1 MRSDK
6 LAARVAGTLFIAATA
21 ASLLSTGLLN
31 PILNSSDYLVRIFGD
46 QDRVIAGALFE
57 IVAGCASAGI
67 AISLYPVLK
76 SRGNGLALGSVAFRV
91 MEGVLYLIGAVAVL
105 LLVSLSQ
112 AFSGARDP
120 ASSSFQVAGSLLRD
134 LRDQTSLAGVIAFY
148 VGATMYYWLFYRSQL
163 IPRWLSG
170 WGLAGTALGL
180 VAALLVLF
188 QATGYMSTVQVVLNL
203 PIGVNEMVL
212 AVWLIVRGFPST
224 GSSPPIDAGRRPVG
238 VGTSATSLV

>member
-1 MRSDK
+1 MSVDK
-6 LAARVAGTLFIAATA
+6 LAARVAATLLITATV

-31 PILNSSDYLVRIFGD
+31 PILNSSDYLVRILGD
-46 QDRVIAGALFE
+46 QDRVIAGALFQ
-57 IVAGCASAGI
+57 IVSGCASAGI
-67 AISLYPVLK
+67 AISLYPVLR
-76 SRGNGLALGSVAFRV
+76 SRGNGLAVGAVGFRV

-112 AFSGARDP
+112 DFSAARDP

-134 LRDQTSLAGVIAFY
+134 ARDQASLAGVIAFY

-188 QATGYMSTVQVVLNL
+188 QATSYMSTVQVVLNL
-203 PIGVNEMVL
+203 PIGVNEVVL
-212 AVWLIVRGFPST
+212 AVWLIVRGFASAAP
-224 GSSPPIDAGRRPVG
+224 SPPTNAAQPLVG
-238 VGTSATSLV
+238 ARA

>member
-1 MRSDK
+1 MGAGVRSDK
-6 LAARVAGTLFIAATA
+6 LTARVAAALLITATA

-31 PILNSSDYLVRIFGD
+31 PILNNSGYLVRIAGH

-57 IVAGCASAGI
+57 IVAGCASAGV
-67 AISLYPVLK
+67 ATSLYPVLK
-76 SRGNGLALGSVAFRV
+76 SRGNGLALGSVGFRV
-91 MEGVLYLIGAVAVL
+91 MEGTLYLVGAVAVL

-112 AFSGARDP
+112 DFSAARGP
-120 ASSSFQVAGSLLRD
+120 SSSSYQLAGSLLRD
-134 LRDQTSLAGVIAFY
+134 LRDQTSIAGVVAFC

-188 QATGYMSTVQVVLNL
+188 EATGYMSRLQVVLSL
-203 PIGVNEMVL
+203 PIGVNEIVL
-212 AVWLIVRGFPST
+212 AVWLIVRGFASGGCP
-224 GSSPPIDAGRRPVG
+224 PVG
-238 VGTSATSLV
+238 AREGSAGLGS